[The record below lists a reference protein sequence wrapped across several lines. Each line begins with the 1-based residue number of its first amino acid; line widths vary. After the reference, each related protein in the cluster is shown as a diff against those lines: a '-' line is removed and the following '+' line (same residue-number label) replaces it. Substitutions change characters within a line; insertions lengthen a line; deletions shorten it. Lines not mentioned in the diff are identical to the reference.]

1 MRLVSRI
8 KALLLRQR
16 PLCDD
21 DIMLCYMEAA
31 RHMKPTPLFARDFAR
46 LVEARHGIQR
56 VNHHRRWLP
65 TGWDMDR
72 YPG

>member
-8 KALLLRQR
+8 KALLLRQK

-21 DIMLCYMEAA
+21 QIMMCYMEAA

-46 LVEARHGIQR
+46 LIEARHGIVSSHDVR
-56 VNHHRRWLP
+56 PFDPVANRE
-65 TGWDMDR
+65 T
-72 YPG
+72 

>member
-8 KALLLRQR
+8 KAMLLRQR

-21 DIMLCYMEAA
+21 DIMMCYMEAA

-46 LVEARHGIQR
+46 LVEARHGFVASHSVR
-56 VNHHRRWLP
+56 EYDYVAGREK
-65 TGWDMDR
+65 
-72 YPG
+72 

>member
-8 KALLLRQR
+8 KALLLRQK

-21 DIMLCYMEAA
+21 DIMMCYMDAA

-46 LVEARHGIQR
+46 LVEARHGIVASHSVR
-56 VNHHRRWLP
+56 EYDYVAGREK
-65 TGWDMDR
+65 
-72 YPG
+72 

>member
-8 KALLLRQR
+8 KALLLRQK

-21 DIMLCYMEAA
+21 TIMLCYMEAA

-46 LVEARHGIQR
+46 LVEARHGIVSSHDVR
-56 VNHHRRWLP
+56 PFDPVTNRE
-65 TGWDMDR
+65 T
-72 YPG
+72 